1 MIVRL
6 FIKIIRPPL
15 KDWRFREQQKIHFPS
30 LSGQWKKIKTEAE
43 ILKIIVFF
51 LYCDNRKNVW
61 WNIAKPK
68 RNPAHRTFWVL
79 RLFFTVYSNSSHN
92 ADHRPRHLLPQPFA
106 RRQRIAAKRSLG
118 HWSPEVM
125 QGQTDRMSQ

>member
-51 LYCDNRKNVW
+51 CIVTRGRIFGEILQ
-61 WNIAKPK
+61 
-68 RNPAHRTFWVL
+68 
-79 RLFFTVYSNSSHN
+79 S
-92 ADHRPRHLLPQPFA
+92 PREIQHTGL
-106 RRQRIAAKRSLG
+106 S
-118 HWSPEVM
+118 EC
-125 QGQTDRMSQ
+125 